1 MNEKLRMKDEEL
13 WLKLHGQ
20 SLWSFLK
27 TNFIL
32 RNSPLVNF
40 FMNSSFFI
48 INP

>member
-1 MNEKLRMKDEEL
+1 MNEKLRMKDEEV

-20 SLWSFLK
+20 SLSSFWK
-27 TNFIL
+27 IDFIL

-40 FMNSSFFI
+40 FLNSSFFI